1 MRGADPEVVAWVSSH
16 IVPFEAELRQ
26 KLAHICRAQG
36 EVDDLV
42 QDVYYRLL
50 KLSSV
55 AHIDDPRNYLFQIA
69 RNIVI
74 DQVRR
79 KAVVNIETMHNLEEL
94 VVPDTQPSPESIA
107 MARAELKWV
116 LGVIANLP
124 DRCREVFRL
133 RKIYGLSQAEAA
145 STLGLSE
152 NIVEKET
159 MRGMHIISDLVARVG
174 ISGYD
179 GPRKAQKLKNA
190 PLAQKSAGNVVD

>member
-1 MRGADPEVVAWVSSH
+1 MRGADPEIVAWVSSQ
-16 IVPFEAELRQ
+16 IVPYEAELRQ
-26 KLAHICRAQG
+26 KLRYICHGHG
-36 EVDDLV
+36 EVDDIV
-42 QDVYYRLL
+42 QDIYYRLL

-79 KAVVNIETMHNLEEL
+79 KSVVNIDTVQNLDDL
-94 VVPDTQPSPESIA
+94 GVVDLGPTPERAA

-124 DRCREVFRL
+124 DRCRDVIRL
-133 RKIYGLSQAEAA
+133 RKIYGLSQAETAA
-145 STLGLSE
+145 NLGVTE

-159 MRGMHIISDLVARVG
+159 MRGMHIISGLVARVG
-174 ISGYD
+174 MSDDAPEQKRKSGRR
-179 GPRKAQKLKNA
+179 PM
-190 PLAQKSAGNVVD
+190 AGSVKR

>member
-1 MRGADPEVVAWVSSH
+1 MRGADPEVIAWVSSH

-26 KLAHICRAQG
+26 KLAHICHRQG

-42 QDVYYRLL
+42 QDVYFRLL
-50 KLSSV
+50 KLPSV
-55 AHIDDPRNYLFQIA
+55 AHIDNPRSYLFQIA

-79 KAVVNIETMHNLEEL
+79 KAVVNIETMQNLEEL
-94 VVPDTQPSPESIA
+94 VFADDQPSPETVAI
-107 MARAELKWV
+107 ARAELKWV

-145 STLGLSE
+145 HNLGVSE
-152 NIVEKET
+152 NVVEKET
-159 MRGMHIISDLVARVG
+159 MRGMHIISDMIARVG
-174 ISGYD
+174 IMGYD
-179 GPRKAQKLKNA
+179 HVRVAKAQAKNA
-190 PLAQKSAGNVVD
+190 SGKKQP

>member
-1 MRGADPEVVAWVSSH
+1 MRGADPEVIAWVSSQ

-26 KLAHICRAQG
+26 KLAHICRGQG

-42 QDVYYRLL
+42 QDIYYRLL
-50 KLSSV
+50 KLPSV
-55 AHIDDPRNYLFQIA
+55 AHIDDSRNYLFQIA

-94 VVPDTQPSPESIA
+94 VVPDDRPSPESVAI
-107 MARAELKWV
+107 ARAELKWV
-116 LGVIANLP
+116 LGAIANLP

-145 STLGLSE
+145 RNLGVSE
-152 NIVEKET
+152 NVVEKET
-159 MRGMHIISDLVARVG
+159 MRGMHIISDIVARVG
-174 ISGYD
+174 ISDYNSMRRTKALA
-179 GPRKAQKLKNA
+179 RKA
-190 PLAQKSAGNVVD
+190 AGDVVD

>member
-16 IVPFEAELRQ
+16 IVPFEAELRH
-26 KLAHICRAQG
+26 KLGHICKGQG

-55 AHIDDPRNYLFQIA
+55 AHIDDPRNYLFQMA
-69 RNIVI
+69 RNLVI

-79 KAVVNIETMHNLEEL
+79 KAVVRIETMHNLEDL
-94 VVPDTQPSPESIA
+94 VVPDDRPSPESVA

-133 RKIYGLSQAEAA
+133 RKIYGMSQAEAA
-145 STLGLSE
+145 RNLGLSE
-152 NIVEKET
+152 NVVEKET

-174 ISGYD
+174 LSRED
-179 GPRKAQKLKNA
+179 GGRKAKSQPKAA
-190 PLAQKSAGNVVD
+190 PGRHSG

>member
-1 MRGADPEVVAWVSSH
+1 MRGADPEVIAWVSSH

-26 KLAHICRAQG
+26 KLAHICRGQG

-50 KLSSV
+50 KLPSV

-79 KAVVNIETMHNLEEL
+79 KAVVNIETMHNLEDL
-94 VVPDTQPSPESIA
+94 VVPDNQPSPESVA

-145 STLGLSE
+145 KNLGVSE

-159 MRGMHIISDLVARVG
+159 MRGMHIISDIVARVG
-174 ISGYD
+174 MSGD
-179 GPRKAQKLKNA
+179 DQTRKKTRAKT
-190 PLAQKSAGNVVD
+190 SADSIVNNVGHR